1 MKKTRVLIIEDETM
15 LADMY
20 ATKFSM
26 EEFEVDKAPNGA
38 EGLEKARAFKPDIIL
53 LDIIM
58 PKIDGFGVLKRLRA
72 DAAFKDTLIV
82 LLTNLGQEDDVKKGK
97 QLGANDYFIKANHTP
112 ADVVEKVRQLS
123 GKPSHAPAHTTK

>member
-1 MKKTRVLIIEDETM
+1 M

-26 EEFEVDKAPNGA
+26 EEFEVERAFDGSDGLAKA
-38 EGLEKARAFKPDIIL
+38 KTFKPDIIL

-58 PKIDGFGVLKRLRA
+58 PKIDGFGVLKQLRA
-72 DAAFKDTLIV
+72 DASFKDTLIV

-97 QLGANDYFIKANHTP
+97 DLGANDYFVKANHTP
-112 ADVVEKVRQLS
+112 ADVVEKIRQLI
-123 GKPSHAPAHTTK
+123 GVAPHTHQ

>member
-1 MKKTRVLIIEDETM
+1 MNKIKVLIVEDDKM

-26 EEFEVDKAPNGA
+26 EDFVV
-38 EGLEKARAFKPDIIL
+38 EKATDGSDGLAKARTFKPDVIL

-58 PKIDGFGVLKRLRA
+58 PKIDGFGVLKQLR
-72 DAAFKDTLIV
+72 DVDTFRHTHIL

-97 QLGANDYFIKANHTP
+97 DLGANDYFVKANHTP
-112 ADVVEKVRQLS
+112 ADVVEKVRQLAGTAS
-123 GKPSHAPAHTTK
+123 PA